1 MADVKWI
8 KITTDIFDDEKIL
21 LIETLPEADSLIVI
35 WFKLLCLA
43 GKQNNHG
50 VFLMNDRIPYT
61 DKMLATIFRRSES
74 VVQLALTTFEQFG
87 MIERVEGVITIPNWS
102 KHQNLDQ
109 LEARKEYMS
118 NYMKDYRQKQKALI
132 GTSKYNA
139 AGLNMQ
145 DWKSVLEEF
154 DYSCAYCGSKE
165 GLEQDHLIPF
175 SDGGTTTIDNIV
187 PACRRCNAS
196 KQNKDVIEW
205 YKNQDFYDEEKCK
218 HLRKRLRKHFGKS
231 NVNEADK
238 IREDKN
244 RLEEDKK
251 RKRDASADEA
261 GKMIEEFSS
270 DNSQLKD
277 SLWAFYEMRKRI
289 KKPLNPYAMKL
300 ILNKLR
306 EFSDDPAV
314 QVQILNE
321 SIVNNWQSVYPLKER
336 KAEPMPKGYAPQPTL
351 GSDEQRSL
359 EWMKQFR
366 ARKEAER
373 NDNQ

>member
-61 DKMLATIFRRSES
+61 DKMLATIFRRPES

-102 KHQNLDQ
+102 KHQSLDQ
-109 LEARKEYMS
+109 LEAKKEYMK
-118 NYMKDYRQKQKALI
+118 NYMREYRERQKLQIEGSKSY
-132 GTSKYNA
+132 GKYN
-139 AGLNMQ
+139 
-145 DWKSVLEEF
+145 
-154 DYSCAYCGSKE
+154 
-165 GLEQDHLIPF
+165 
-175 SDGGTTTIDNIV
+175 
-187 PACRRCNAS
+187 
-196 KQNKDVIEW
+196 NKT
-205 YKNQDFYDEEKCK
+205 
-218 HLRKRLRKHFGKS
+218 
-231 NVNEADK
+231 NVSEADK

-251 RKRDASADEA
+251 RNKDASADEV

-270 DNSQLKD
+270 GDSSLVD
-277 SLWAFYEMRKRI
+277 SLWAFYEMRKKI

-306 EFSDDPAV
+306 EFSDDAAV

-351 GSDEQRSL
+351 GPDEQRSL

-366 ARKEAER
+366 AKKEAEQR
-373 NDNQ
+373 DNQ